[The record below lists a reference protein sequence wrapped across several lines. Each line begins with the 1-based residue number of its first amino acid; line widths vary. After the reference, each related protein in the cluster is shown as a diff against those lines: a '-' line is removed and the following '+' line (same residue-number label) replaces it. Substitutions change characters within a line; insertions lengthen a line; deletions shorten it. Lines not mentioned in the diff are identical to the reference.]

1 MSGGYNVPHQLK
13 NSFSKEMYEEVEET
27 FRMLDT
33 NQTGLITKKQMRLA
47 EKVLGL
53 IVDSKDNISGDES
66 DNGELIDFEHFVGS
80 ILEQMEKPHWI
91 SAASREAFGIFDK
104 DGNGHL
110 DAVEMKRVMN
120 KMGEELT
127 EAEIEDQLRH
137 YDIDGDFQMVANEFV
152 KVVTEKF

>member
-1 MSGGYNVPHQLK
+1 MK
-13 NSFSKEMYEEVEET
+13 
-27 FRMLDT
+27 
-33 NQTGLITKKQMRLA
+33 LA

-53 IVDSKDNISGDES
+53 TVDNKDDES
-66 DNGELIDFEHFVGS
+66 DETDNGELIDFEHFLGS
-80 ILEQMEKPHWI
+80 VLEQMEKPHWI
-91 SAASREAFGIFDK
+91 NAASREVNIRVFRFFNSYIFSLVIDDSLCVILFHQAFGIFDK
-104 DGNGHL
+104 DGNGYL

-152 KVVTEKF
+152 KIVTEKF